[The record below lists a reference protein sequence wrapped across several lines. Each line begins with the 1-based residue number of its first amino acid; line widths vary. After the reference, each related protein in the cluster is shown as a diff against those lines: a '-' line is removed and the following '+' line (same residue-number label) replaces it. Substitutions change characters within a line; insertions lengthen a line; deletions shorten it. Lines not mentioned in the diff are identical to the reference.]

1 LSDVSLHQRS
11 ARLARRATSR
21 RGLAALAGAA
31 LVALGAVS
39 STAGSADAATKAGL
53 HIYPTFGAEQ
63 GAVRGPDGQIW
74 LTAFDPP
81 QWQGNPGGSQALDAV
96 NPATGNVGYYGPLP
110 PYLGSEKSPTL
121 LAYAN
126 GAPAFD
132 GSKNAWLIATA
143 TTFRGAQSSYLVRYT
158 PGPSTSKIIAVPK
171 TCAVPGGLTSAGDG
185 TVWLRCAT
193 TTSSATPKL
202 LRITSAGS
210 VREFSLSGPVSIGA
224 FAAGASGSM
233 WAVGYNKARRAT
245 GLVRFTAAGKESFFA
260 SQKGYTAQGVA
271 GNGSGRLVEIAG
283 CGSQTCYLSVSTSGK
298 YKRVAIEPGKAAA
311 ITDSYGP
318 TMDPKGNLWT
328 LNDGS
333 VYKTGQY
340 FLELTSANK
349 VKAYPFTLPGGC
361 GQLAITGSPAATSDG
376 SVWVESAS
384 NCAPISI
391 TSNAFVGGIVRYVP

>member
-1 LSDVSLHQRS
+1 M
-11 ARLARRATSR
+11 
-21 RGLAALAGAA
+21 
-31 LVALGAVS
+31 ALGAVS
-39 STAGSADAATKAGL
+39 STAGPADAAATKAGL
-53 HIYPTFGAEQ
+53 HIYPTYGAQQ
-63 GAVRGPDGQIW
+63 GAVRGPDGRIW

-81 QWQGNPGGSQALDAV
+81 EWQGNPAGSQALDAV
-96 NPATGNVGYYGPLP
+96 NPATGNVAYYGPLP
-110 PYLGSEKSPTL
+110 PHLGSKNSPTL
-121 LAYAN
+121 LAYSN

-132 GSKNAWLIATA
+132 GGKNAWLIAAA
-143 TTFRGAQSSYLVRYT
+143 TTFGGAQSSYLVRYT

-185 TVWLRCAT
+185 TVWLSCAT

-224 FAAGASGSM
+224 FAAGTGGSM
-233 WAVGYNKARRAT
+233 WAVGYNKVRQAT
-245 GLVRFTAAGKESFFA
+245 GLVRFTAAGKESFFV
-260 SQKGYTAQGVA
+260 SPKGYTAQGVA
-271 GNGSGRLVEIAG
+271 GNGSGRLVEVAG

-298 YKRVAIEPGKAAA
+298 DKKVAVEPGKAAA
-311 ITDSYGP
+311 ITGSYGP
-318 TMDPKGNLWT
+318 AMDPKGNLWT

-340 FLELTSANK
+340 FLELTAANK

-361 GQLAITGSPAATSDG
+361 GQLAIAGSPAATSDG

-384 NCAPISI
+384 DCAPIPV
-391 TSNAFVGGIVRYVP
+391 TSSAFIGGLVRYLP